1 MIEKFAKW
9 GALLA
14 IISAVL
20 VTVFQEFTPR
30 YKEWKE
36 NYPDAD
42 DYVDDE
48 LPATA
53 GLVNP
58 LEDVPSNPTPG
69 YPNPLV

>member
-42 DYVDDE
+42 DYEDE
-48 LPATA
+48 APTNV

-58 LEDVPSNPTPG
+58 LEDVSTNPSVP
-69 YPNPLV
+69 YSNPLV